1 MSSLTSAFKK
11 ANGYFLG
18 ALGLAGITGWGF
30 YLNAT
35 AEAGSALGG
44 FGVFY
49 GDLFNA
55 ISGGAVEG
63 AGIVLSDIFS
73 LATDTIIP
81 GAGIILSAITHS
93 L

>member
-30 YLNAT
+30 YLDA
-35 AEAGSALGG
+35 AAQAGSAMGG

-49 GDLFNA
+49 SALFNA
-55 ISGGAVEG
+55 ITGGAVEG

-73 LATDTIIP
+73 LATDTVVP
-81 GAGIILSAITHS
+81 GAGLLLSTMTHS